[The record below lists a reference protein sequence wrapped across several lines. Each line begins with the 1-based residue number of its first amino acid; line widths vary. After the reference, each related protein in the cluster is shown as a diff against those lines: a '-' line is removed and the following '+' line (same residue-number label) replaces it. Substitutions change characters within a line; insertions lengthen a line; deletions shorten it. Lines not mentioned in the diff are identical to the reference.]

1 MKGAYSTTSA
11 KVLLEL
17 YNMKFALKKTLETA
31 GRGKKTELL
40 GQLNQIRLYIIS
52 VLADFVQP
60 A

>member
-1 MKGAYSTTSA
+1 MKGAYPTTSA

-17 YNMKFALKKTLETA
+17 YNMKFALEKTRETA
-31 GRGKKTELL
+31 GRGKKSELL

-52 VLADFVQP
+52 GLAAFVQP